1 MAHHSTINTLRK
13 IGKIEG
19 ISFLLLMGIAMPL
32 KYLAG
37 YPLAVTVVGWAHG
50 VLFVIFC
57 CVLAKAWWT
66 TPLTIGWACL
76 SFVAALLPFGPF
88 VIDGHLKQFED
99 GPKPTGDEDT
109 GGR

>member
-1 MAHHSTINTLRK
+1 MAHSSAINALRQ

-37 YPLAVTVVGWAHG
+37 YPLAVTIVGWAHG

-57 CVLAKAWWT
+57 AALARAWWT
-66 TPLTIGWACL
+66 TSLTFGWASL

-88 VIDGHLKQFED
+88 VIDGHLKQFE
-99 GPKPTGDEDT
+99 
-109 GGR
+109 